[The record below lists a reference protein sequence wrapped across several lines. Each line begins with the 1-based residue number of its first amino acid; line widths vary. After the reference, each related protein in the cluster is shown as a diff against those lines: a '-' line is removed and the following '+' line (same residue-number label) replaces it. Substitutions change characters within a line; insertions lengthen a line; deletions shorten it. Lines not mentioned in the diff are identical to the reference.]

1 VQTCEEIP
9 LSLKD
14 IANDLNVFLAES
26 SSTHRVV
33 TEAEYSQ
40 LGRSVV
46 NYVLS
51 QADSDDSPEII
62 GEAMVVGAQAAASDT
77 EVGADEAVEATI
89 RVIERMA
96 ESMRR
101 MQ

>member
-1 VQTCEEIP
+1 M
-9 LSLKD
+9 SLKD
-14 IANDLNVFLAES
+14 IANDLNVFLSES
-26 SSTHRVV
+26 ATTRKAV
-33 TEAEYSQ
+33 TEEEYSQ

-51 QADSDDSPEII
+51 QADTDDSPEII

-77 EVGADEAVEATI
+77 SVGSDEAVEATI

-96 ESMRR
+96 EAMRR
-101 MQ
+101 QQ